1 MSSTETGVIFGNIFY
16 DGAATTDSRCVV
28 LNDIHIDILDY
39 ITPGYCNEA
48 QVSSFVLALDRK
60 KTLRRLNTVLRS
72 SGACGPSLSGR
83 TRSTSTRTL
92 TTCEPV
98 RNTAAQI
105 LSALTTR

>member
-48 QVSSFVLALDRK
+48 QVSSFVLPQLDRI
-60 KTLRRLNTVLRS
+60 TLQMLTPFCTVPKHVDRVRV
-72 SGACGPSLSGR
+72 GEQGQR
-83 TRSTSTRTL
+83 QH
-92 TTCEPV
+92 EP
-98 RNTAAQI
+98 
-105 LSALTTR
+105 

>member
-48 QVSSFVLALDRK
+48 QVSSFGLSSTPLAKFQRLTPFCAVPEHVDR
-60 KTLRRLNTVLRS
+60 V
-72 SGACGPSLSGR
+72 
-83 TRSTSTRTL
+83 
-92 TTCEPV
+92 
-98 RNTAAQI
+98 
-105 LSALTTR
+105 